1 MRCQSQRPVPQ
12 WGPPP
17 ISFPCVL
24 GVHFAVQNRAGLN
37 AGLNRVAHPM
47 PFMNRREHR
56 PWREAVAHQMH
67 L

>member
-12 WGPPP
+12 RGPPP
-17 ISFPCVL
+17 ISFPRVL
-24 GVHFAVQNRAGLN
+24 GVLFAVEKR